1 MGTAVGLAWPAAFTR
16 AACGGCRCEFIEKLH
31 CLSCGP
37 GTARALVT
45 ERCCAAVLRSVPCAG
60 PEGAAGLA
68 RGAILP
74 EGPAVLRPSKGA
86 AALWCSRGVPQRRTG
101 AWVRCER
108 CTVHPRT
115 LRAAG
120 GDLEGDSGLA
130 VGDKTHL
137 RLHYRHRARVRH
149 ASATIPRGVRPG
161 RCALAAQCSD
171 IGLGATACSETG
183 LVQHLRTD
191 TQAHVQ
197 ARRRLPCW
205 ESCRRPRAVR
215 SYSWRC
221 AARAWDHPAPPLC
234 GQPESVPADR
244 R

>member
-101 AWVRCER
+101 LGCA
-108 CTVHPRT
+108 
-115 LRAAG
+115 
-120 GDLEGDSGLA
+120 
-130 VGDKTHL
+130 
-137 RLHYRHRARVRH
+137 
-149 ASATIPRGVRPG
+149 ASAALCTRGPCAPQAETWRVIAGLPWVIKPIYGFITDTVPVFGMRRRPYLVG
-161 RCALAAQCSD
+161 C
-171 IGLGATACSETG
+171 G
-183 LVQHLRTD
+183 LVG
-191 TQAHVQ
+191 AP
-197 ARRRLPCW
+197 LPP
-205 ESCRRPRAVR
+205 S
-215 SYSWRC
+215 
-221 AARAWDHPAPPLC
+221 APT
-234 GQPESVPADR
+234 
-244 R
+244 